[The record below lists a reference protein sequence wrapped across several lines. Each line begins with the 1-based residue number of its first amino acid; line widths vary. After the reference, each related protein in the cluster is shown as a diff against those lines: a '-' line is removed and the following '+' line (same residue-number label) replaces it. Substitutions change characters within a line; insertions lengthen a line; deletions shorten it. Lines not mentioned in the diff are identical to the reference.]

1 MTIAATKKRKFT
13 KVRRRKNSDPNK
25 LYFSNDTQIAI
36 ESFQKS
42 SAKEEKDKLY
52 NEQIFPAFEKLAEN
66 LINIHK
72 FTGLHESYDELR
84 HDCVTFLYETIMKF
98 DPERGTKAF
107 SYFNVVAKNWLI
119 IKTKQKN
126 IKIKRN
132 VSLSN
137 ETLTSAEQRLVED
150 YHVVESQDVIY
161 EKINM
166 GNYILETLYQVR
178 DLSKTEN
185 ELMCVNSIIT
195 IFENVD
201 EIDLLNK
208 SAIFTYIKEI
218 TGLTSKQLT
227 TAMQGIK
234 KNWAKVKLEEEGFSD
249 DISFI

>member
-1 MTIAATKKRKFT
+1 MTITATKKKNFT
-13 KVRRRKNSDPNK
+13 KIRRRKNSDPNK
-25 LYFSNDTQIAI
+25 LYFSPITQVAI
-36 ESFQKS
+36 EQFQKTS
-42 SAKEEKDKLY
+42 SRQEKDKIY
-52 NEQIFPAFEKLAEN
+52 NEQILPAFEKLVEN

-72 FTGLHESYDELR
+72 FTGIYESYDELK
-84 HDCVTFLYETIMKF
+84 HDCVSFLYETIMKF
-98 DPERGTKAF
+98 DTQRGTKAF

-126 IKIKRN
+126 IKIRRN

-137 ETLTSAEQRLVED
+137 DTLTMTELRMIED
-150 YHVVESQDVIY
+150 YHVVESQDVVY

-166 GNYILETLYQVR
+166 GNYILENLYQVR

-234 KNWAKVKLEEEGFSD
+234 KNWAKIKLEEEINEENNFM
-249 DISFI
+249 